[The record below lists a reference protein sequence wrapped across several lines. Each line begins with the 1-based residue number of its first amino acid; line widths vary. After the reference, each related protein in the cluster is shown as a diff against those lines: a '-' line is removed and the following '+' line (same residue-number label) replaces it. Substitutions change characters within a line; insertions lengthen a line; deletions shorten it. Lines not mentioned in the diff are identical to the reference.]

1 MKKVEKVVTVQKW
14 FISYER
20 CFRMEKDGVERYQAL
35 MLKELNKV
43 LDLKYLKKQEN
54 DRG

>member
-1 MKKVEKVVTVQKW
+1 
-14 FISYER
+14 
-20 CFRMEKDGVERYQAL
+20 MEKDGVDQYQAL

-54 DRG
+54 DRR